1 MATLVVTENITVDGV
16 IEQVGDWFSPAG
28 ADADADNSDI
38 EATLRQQLNAEAAL
52 LLGRKTFELFRG
64 YWPARTDDRTGITA
78 HLNHVPKYVL
88 SRTIDDPEW
97 ENTTVLRGELAGQV
111 RRLKQQLDGVIG
123 VTGSI
128 TLVHGLIAAGLV
140 DEYRL
145 FVYPVVVGR
154 GRKMFQDVDHIR
166 KLQLVAAN
174 PYRSGIILLTYRS
187 TDS

>member
-1 MATLVVTENITVDGV
+1 MGTLVVTENITVDGV

-28 ADADADNSDI
+28 AEADVDNSDI
-38 EATLRQQLNAEAAL
+38 EATLRQQMKAEAAL

-64 YWPARTDDRTGITA
+64 YWPTRTDDKTGITA
-78 HLNHVPKYVL
+78 HLNRVPKYAL
-88 SRTIDDPEW
+88 SRTIDEPEW
-97 ENTTVLRGELAGQV
+97 ENTTVLRGELAEQV
-111 RRLKQQLDGVIG
+111 RQLKQQLDGEIG

-154 GRKMFQDVDHIR
+154 GRRMFQDANDVR
-166 KLQLVAAN
+166 KLKLVGAN